1 MDSVG
6 VVLGVLAMFVALAG
20 VFFSSNAIKRIDE
33 ANAAFIKSHLD
44 PLTAELVEIKGALN
58 KTRKLTDAHQNE
70 FASIKEVRKEL
81 EVAFRDVE
89 IRLGSLKAAAAPAR
103 PAAKPSWQGK

>member
-20 VFFSSNAIKRIDE
+20 VFFSSNAIKKIDE
-33 ANAAFIKSHLD
+33 ANVAFIKSHLD
-44 PLTAELVEIKGALN
+44 PLTAELVELKGALN
-58 KTRKLTDAHQNE
+58 KTRKLAETHQGE
-70 FASIKEVRKEL
+70 FAAIKETRKDL
-81 EVAFRDVE
+81 ATAFRDIE
-89 IRLGSLKAAAAPAR
+89 IRLESLKSATPAR